1 MTLGT
6 DLTGSH
12 SDVSNHNLS
21 STTFQEA
28 PIPPTAALRSCSTN
42 DTVRDCNDNDAPVSA
57 PRVPTIRVR
66 LHLNNTEA
74 TESNKRKS
82 DADPPTSSGKRQKK
96 ADTLA
101 QPTSANSVRY
111 AHSHCT
117 SHADHYSRNICM
129 RHWKGTQPGGQ
140 GFLCDFESHFKTLSE
155 ADKEVRISQPN
166 YARTTLTTVDCLSPS
181 RTKCRLRRLQR

>member
-28 PIPPTAALRSCSTN
+28 PTPPTAAPRLCSTN
-42 DTVRDCNDNDAPVSA
+42 DTVHDRNDNDASVSA
-57 PRVPTIRVR
+57 PRVPTIRVC

-74 TESNKRKS
+74 IKSNKRKS
-82 DADPPTSSGKRQKK
+82 NADPLTSSGKRQKK
-96 ADTLA
+96 ANTLA
-101 QPTSANSVRY
+101 ELTFANSVRY

-140 GFLCDFESHFKTLSE
+140 GFLCNFESHFKTLSE
-155 ADKEVRISQPN
+155 ADKEVRISQPKIGR
-166 YARTTLTTVDCLSPS
+166 AHV
-181 RTKCRLRRLQR
+181 